1 VAFFYTFDLQITL
14 KRSLIMKSPLTQ
26 LEQLVLNSNSKS
38 FLREIGKWCFFF
50 SILGFVSI
58 LFFVI
63 TAILMGTV
71 YAPMIDLV
79 TAQQG
84 LPDLSLYVMLVYLV
98 VAVLYIMPVLYLF
111 KFSRKVKV
119 ALATKSDDTLAEA
132 LENLKS
138 HFKFIGVVT
147 IITISLYVLLFGFSL
162 IAGSLV

>member
-1 VAFFYTFDLQITL
+1 
-14 KRSLIMKSPLTQ
+14 MKSPLTQ
-26 LEQLVLNSNSKS
+26 LERLVLNSNSKS

-84 LPDLSLYVMLVYLV
+84 LPGVSLYVMLVYLV